1 VDDPSPSSASALESE
16 QQHLDLLYRL
26 LDQER
31 ARVRGLKDAALFEND
46 GTPSGLFTRDA
57 LQFRYA
63 EQLAAY
69 SAAEDKLCFGRLD
82 MEDGHAVHIGRLGLA
97 DDSPNREQV
106 LVDWRAPYAAPF
118 YTATTLDP
126 RGVVR
131 RRHIRSAAR
140 RVTSLSDEYLQAP
153 EGGFPTGVDESTIDL
168 GVGGDGAL
176 LEALSAPR
184 TGRMGDIIETIQAEQ
199 DAIIRSDRSGV
210 LVVQGGPGTG
220 KTVVA
225 LHRAAYL
232 LYTYRQRLGS
242 HGVLVI
248 GPSRTFL
255 QYIGQVL
262 PSLGE
267 TSVVLAT
274 IGTLLP
280 GIEATAVE
288 APRAAA
294 LKGSL
299 RMTKVLDHAILD
311 RQRIPNRPMRIDYD
325 HGTVTIDPE
334 LLRRAR
340 ERAWASRRPHNQAR
354 AVFLRF
360 VLRGLA
366 EQVAGR
372 PGVASL
378 DPDAVAPDLDEIV
391 ADLARDTTVQ
401 AALAT
406 MWPLIT
412 AEQLVRELFSDPERL
427 EFAAPS
433 LTAADRL
440 ALLRNVDAPLTV
452 SDIPLIDEAW
462 ELIGEISV
470 SDRARQAALVEELQ
484 YATDTLAALGAEEA
498 GHSDSGISFTLSML
512 TPQDIARLHDTSGP
526 VGSTADRAS
535 ADRTWTY
542 GHVVVDEAQEL
553 SPMAW
558 RAVFR
563 RCPLKSMT
571 IVGDTAQT
579 SDAAGTSSWARV
591 LSPHAKDRWRLAEL
605 TVNYRTPAEILQ
617 LATPVLGAID
627 PALSAPSSVRE
638 SGEKPWALQVSDP
651 AALPRAVAEAALGEL
666 REMRAGQLA
675 VLYAGDDG
683 TEPVGNPAAGA
694 EILAAVRHLIPD
706 AQGEAGPDRRV
717 VVLPVR
723 EVKGLEFDRV
733 LLVEPAAIAGSG
745 ERGLGDLYVAMT
757 RATQRLGLVHAQ
769 PLPDVID
776 ESMLRPRD

>member
-1 VDDPSPSSASALESE
+1 VDNPSPSSGSALDAE

-26 LDQER
+26 LDRE
-31 ARVRGLKDAALFEND
+31 RVRVQGLKSAALSEND

-69 SAAEDKLCFGRLD
+69 AAAEDKLCFGRLD
-82 MEDGHAVHIGRLGLA
+82 MADGHTVHIGRLGLA
-97 DDSPNREQV
+97 DDSPDREQV

-131 RRHIRSAAR
+131 RRHIRTAAR
-140 RVTSLSDEYLQAP
+140 RVTSVSDEYLQAP
-153 EGGFPTGVDESTIDL
+153 EGGFPDGVDESALDL

-255 QYIGQVL
+255 QYISQVL

-280 GIEATAVE
+280 GIDATAVD

-294 LKGSL
+294 IKGSL
-299 RMTKVLDHAILD
+299 RMTKILDHAVLD
-311 RQRIPNRPMRIDYD
+311 RQRIPHRPIRIAYD
-325 HGTVTIDPE
+325 HGTVTVGTD

-354 AVFLRF
+354 AVFLRV
-360 VLRGLA
+360 VLGGLA
-366 EQVAGR
+366 EQVAER
-372 PGVASL
+372 AGVASL
-378 DPDAVAPDLDEIV
+378 DPQAVAPDVSEIV

-401 AALAT
+401 AALSGI
-406 MWPLIT
+406 WPLIT
-412 AEQLVRELFSDPERL
+412 AEQLVRDLFSDPERL
-427 EFAAPS
+427 AFAAPS
-433 LTAADRL
+433 LSAADRE
-440 ALLRNVDAPLTV
+440 ALLREADAPLTV
-452 SDIPLIDEAW
+452 SDIPLVDETW
-462 ELIGEISV
+462 ELIGDISET
-470 SDRARQAALVEELQ
+470 DRARQAALAEELQ

-498 GHSDSGISFTLSML
+498 GHSDSGIGFTLSML
-512 TPQDIARLHDTSGP
+512 TAEDIARLHDTSGP

-563 RCPLKSMT
+563 RCPLGSMT

-591 LSPHAKDRWRLAEL
+591 LAPHAKDRWRLAEL
-605 TVNYRTPAEILQ
+605 TVNYRTPDEIMR
-617 LATPVLGAID
+617 LAVPVLAAID
-627 PALSAPSSVRE
+627 PALTAPTSVRE
-638 SGEKPWALQVSDP
+638 SGDKPWQLQVSDP
-651 AALPRAVAEAALGEL
+651 AALPRAVAEAVSAES

-675 VLYAGDDG
+675 VLYPGGDGGD
-683 TEPVGNPAAGA
+683 TTSTGA
-694 EILAAVRHLIPD
+694 EILSAVKELVPD
-706 AQGEAGPDRRV
+706 ARGEAGPDRRV

-723 EVKGLEFDRV
+723 EAKGLEFDRV
-733 LLVEPAAIAGSG
+733 LLVEPAAIAASG

-769 PLPDVID
+769 PLPGVID
-776 ESMLRPRD
+776 QSLLRPRD

>member
-1 VDDPSPSSASALESE
+1 MGDPSPSGMSALESE

-31 ARVRGLKDAALFEND
+31 ARVRALKDAALFEND

-69 SAAEDKLCFGRLD
+69 AAAEDKLCFGRLD
-82 MEDGHAVHIGRLGLA
+82 MADGAADGTRSIHIGRLGLA

-106 LVDWRAPYAAPF
+106 LVDWRAPFAAPF
-118 YTATTLDP
+118 YTATALDP

-131 RRHIRSAAR
+131 RRHIRTSAR
-140 RVTSLSDEYLQAP
+140 RVTSVSDEYLQMP
-153 EGGFPTGVDESTIDL
+153 EGGYPAGVDASTIDR

-232 LYTYRQRLGS
+232 LYTYRQRLGN

-267 TSVVLAT
+267 TSVVLST

-280 GIEATAVE
+280 GTPATAVDT
-288 APRAAA
+288 PRAAS

-299 RMTKVLDHAILD
+299 RMTKILDHAILD
-311 RQRIPNRPMRIDYD
+311 RQRTPNRPIRIAYD
-325 HGTVTIDPE
+325 HGTVTMDPE

-340 ERAWASRRPHNQAR
+340 ERAWASRRPHNKAR
-354 AVFLRF
+354 AVFLRA

-378 DPDAVAPDLDEIV
+378 DPQAVAPDLSEIV

-406 MWPLIT
+406 IWPLIT
-412 AEQLVRELFSDPERL
+412 AEQLVRDLFSDAGRL

-433 LTAADRL
+433 LTAADRQ
-440 ALLRNVDAPLTV
+440 ALLRDPDAPLTV
-452 SDIPLIDEAW
+452 SDIPLIDETW
-462 ELIGEISV
+462 ELIGDISEG
-470 SDRARQAALVEELQ
+470 DRARQAALAEELQ
-484 YATDTLAALGAEEA
+484 YATDTLTALGAEEA
-498 GHSDSGISFTLSML
+498 GFSDSGISFTLSML

-605 TVNYRTPAEILQ
+605 TVNYRTPAEIMQ
-617 LATPVLGAID
+617 LATPVLAAID

-638 SGEKPWALQVSDP
+638 SGDKPWSLRVADA

-666 REMRAGQLA
+666 REMGAGQLA
-675 VLYAGDDG
+675 VLYAGGDG
-683 TEPVGNPAAGA
+683 AGTPGA
-694 EILAAVRHLIPD
+694 EILSAVKDLIPD
-706 AQGEAGPDRRV
+706 AQSEAGPDRRV
-717 VVLPVR
+717 VVLPVL
-723 EVKGLEFDRV
+723 EAKGLEFDRV
-733 LLVEPAAIAGSG
+733 LLVEPAAVVAAG

-769 PLPDVID
+769 PLPAVID
-776 ESMLRPRD
+776 ESLLRPRD